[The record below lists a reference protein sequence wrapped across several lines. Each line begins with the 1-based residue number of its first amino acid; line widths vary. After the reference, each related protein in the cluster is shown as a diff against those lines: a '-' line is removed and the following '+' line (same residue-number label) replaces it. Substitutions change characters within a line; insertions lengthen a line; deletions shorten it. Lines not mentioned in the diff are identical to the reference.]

1 MKRYIISMLI
11 LLVLG
16 MAAPGCAS
24 SRKHDRRLTSLMLQD
39 NTKLGRNRA
48 YYSKHNK
55 KVRKDAHRNYKK
67 KDSYRKKSKN
77 SKNRKN
83 RRHR

>member
-1 MKRYIISMLI
+1 MRRYIISMLI

-16 MAAPGCAS
+16 LAMSGCAS
-24 SRKHDRRLTSLMLQD
+24 SRRHERRLTSLMLQD

-55 KVRKDAHRNYKK
+55 KTKRDAYRR
-67 KDSYRKKSKN
+67 YRKH
-77 SKNRKN
+77 
-83 RRHR
+83 RR

>member
-1 MKRYIISMLI
+1 MRRLIIYIFV

-16 MAAPGCAS
+16 VALTGCAS

-39 NTKLGRNRA
+39 NTKLGRNKA

-55 KVRKDAHRNYKK
+55 KTKRDA
-67 KDSYRKKSKN
+67 YRKY
-77 SKNRKN
+77 
-83 RRHR
+83 RRSRR

>member
-1 MKRYIISMLI
+1 MRRYIISLII

-16 MAAPGCAS
+16 MALSGCAS
-24 SRKHDRRLTSLMLQD
+24 SRKHERRLTSLMLQD

-55 KVRKDAHRNYKK
+55 KTKRDAYKK
-67 KDSYRKKSKN
+67 YRKEK
-77 SKNRKN
+77 R
-83 RRHR
+83 